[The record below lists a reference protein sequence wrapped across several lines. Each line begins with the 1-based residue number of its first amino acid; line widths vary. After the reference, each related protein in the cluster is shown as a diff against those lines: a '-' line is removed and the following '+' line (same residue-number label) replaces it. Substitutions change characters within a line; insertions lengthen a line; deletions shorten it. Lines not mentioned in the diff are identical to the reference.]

1 MNRIIPKKRWGQN
14 FLIDLNICNKIVES
28 IDRSNINKILEIGP
42 GTGAITNLL
51 AEKIGEVTAIE
62 IDWNLCKI
70 LDDKKIDNLIIIN
83 QDILKADLESFDHKT
98 IVGNLP
104 YYITTPIIFNF
115 FKSSF
120 FHLRN
125 FIFCK
130 VFFNF

>member
-28 IDRSNINKILEIGP
+28 IDGSNINKILEIGP

-83 QDILKADLESFDHKT
+83 QDILKA
-98 IVGNLP
+98 NLD
-104 YYITTPIIFNF
+104 
-115 FKSSF
+115 
-120 FHLRN
+120 
-125 FIFCK
+125 
-130 VFFNF
+130 